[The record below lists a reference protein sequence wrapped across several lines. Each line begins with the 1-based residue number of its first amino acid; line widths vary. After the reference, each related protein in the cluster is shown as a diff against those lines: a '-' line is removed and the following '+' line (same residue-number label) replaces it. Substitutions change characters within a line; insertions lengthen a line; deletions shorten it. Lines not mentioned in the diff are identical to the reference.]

1 MADSMFTKFHPN
13 GKVAFDPATAA
24 HTNPKTQFRRVLKF
38 LASDIQLMDKDQ
50 EGATAILAC
59 LEDPLNN
66 RMRCARIGTTDWPS
80 GNEATAQRIK
90 QHASMCRDHDVQL
103 FYISED
109 MKRPYAKRIDQLR
122 AMIMFNGREYITC
135 SPCAAKEGG
144 VAPDSHRH
152 IKWYDFGKEIVEE
165 VTEKLYELVVDTDI
179 YDVQGHGEGAK
190 WVLKDEFKEKLEEM
204 HGRFDELED
213 SEDPRELVYFL
224 FEELSGEGWDG
235 ARYRVEDLTAEE
247 TKEIQK
253 LTRKWLGKPSNARGL
268 FEDQKLQWCVTVWD
282 TKAKK
287 LKSEEI
293 NLRKHIREFLGPRI
307 ADIIA
312 KTNNVAKKKA
322 TLMLYRK
329 TKLRVSGRW
338 ANRARI
344 DARAAAAAVLQQAQ
358 SRVEEGDAATNA
370 SADDDDDEETMED
383 DKPVVERAGT
393 PEDEGIGMDETIDK
407 GDQADDSLFIP
418 DSASQRL
425 NGDGSVMQI
434 DPQLLAIEA

>member
-1 MADSMFTKFHPN
+1 MADAMFTMIHPN
-13 GKVAFDPATAA
+13 GEVSFDPATAA
-24 HTNPKTQFRRVLKF
+24 HTSPKTQFRRVLKF
-38 LASDIQLMDKDQ
+38 LASDIELMNKDQ

-66 RMRCARIGTTDWPS
+66 RMRCARIGTTNWPS
-80 GNEATAQRIK
+80 GNEASAQRIK
-90 QHASMCRDHDVQL
+90 QHASMCRDHDVQP

-152 IKWYDFGKEIVEE
+152 IKWYDFGKEIMEE
-165 VTEKLYELVVDTDI
+165 VTEKLYELVVDTEMYDI
-179 YDVQGHGEGAK
+179 QGYGEGAK
-190 WVLKDEFKEKLEEM
+190 WALKDEYKDKLEEM
-204 HGRFDELED
+204 RGRFNELED

-235 ARYRVEDLTAEE
+235 ARYRAEDLTAEE
-247 TKEIQK
+247 TREIEK

-268 FEDQKLQWCVTVWD
+268 FEKQKECWRVTVWD
-282 TKAKK
+282 PKAKK
-287 LKSEEI
+287 LKSE
-293 NLRKHIREFLGPRI
+293 
-307 ADIIA
+307 
-312 KTNNVAKKKA
+312 KTNNVAKKEA

-329 TKLRVSGRW
+329 TKLRASGIW
-338 ANRARI
+338 ARRN
-344 DARAAAAAVLQQAQ
+344 ARAAAAEAAQQAQ
-358 SRVEEGDAATNA
+358 TQVEEDDVAADA
-370 SADDDDDEETMED
+370 SADDDDEIVED
-383 DKPVVERAGT
+383 DEPVVEWAAT

-407 GDQADDSLFIP
+407 GDQADDSLSIP
-418 DSASQRL
+418 DTGSQRL

-434 DPQLLAIEA
+434 DPQLLAADD

>member
-1 MADSMFTKFHPN
+1 MANSMFTKIHPN
-13 GKVAFDPATAA
+13 GEVAFDPATAA

-38 LASDIQLMDKDQ
+38 LASDIELMNKDQ

-80 GNEATAQRIK
+80 GNEATTQRIK
-90 QHASMCRDHDVQL
+90 QHASMCRDHDVQP

-135 SPCAAKEGG
+135 SPCAAMEGG
-144 VAPDSHRH
+144 IAPDSHRH

-165 VTEKLYELVVDTDI
+165 VTEKLYELVVDTEI
-179 YDVQGHGEGAK
+179 YDVRGYGEGAK
-190 WVLKDEFKEKLEEM
+190 WALKDEYKDKLEEM
-204 HGRFDELED
+204 RGRFDELED

-235 ARYRVEDLTAEE
+235 ARYRAEDLTAEE
-247 TKEIQK
+247 TREIEK

-268 FEDQKLQWCVTVWD
+268 FEKQKECWRVTVWD
-282 TKAKK
+282 PKAQK
-287 LKSEEI
+287 LKSEKV
-293 NLRKHIREFLGPRI
+293 NLRRHIRSYLGPRI

-312 KTNNVAKKKA
+312 KTNNVAKKM

-329 TKLRVSGRW
+329 TKLRASGIWIRR
-338 ANRARI
+338 NART
-344 DARAAAAAVLQQAQ
+344 AAAEAEQQTQAQ
-358 SRVEEGDAATNA
+358 AQIEEADGAADASA
-370 SADDDDDEETMED
+370 ADDDGEEAMED
-383 DKPVVERAGT
+383 AASGVDRAAT

-407 GDQADDSLFIP
+407 GDQADDSLFVP
-418 DSASQRL
+418 DTGSQRL
-425 NGDGSVMQI
+425 NSDDNVMQI
-434 DPQLLAIEA
+434 DLQLLAADD

>member
-24 HTNPKTQFRRVLKF
+24 HANPKTQFRRVLKF

-90 QHASMCRDHDVQL
+90 QHASMCRDHDVQP

-135 SPCAAKEGG
+135 SPCAAKVGG
-144 VAPDSHRH
+144 AAPDSHRH

-165 VTEKLYELVVDTDI
+165 VTEKLYELVVDTEI
-179 YDVQGHGEGAK
+179 YDVQGYGEGAK
-190 WVLKDEFKEKLEEM
+190 WALKDEFKEKLEEM
-204 HGRFDELED
+204 RGRFDELED

-235 ARYRVEDLTAEE
+235 ARYRVEDLTTEE

-253 LTRKWLGKPSNARGL
+253 LTRKWLGKQAIQCPWSLRGP
-268 FEDQKLQWCVTVWD
+268 ETTMDA
-282 TKAKK
+282 KAKK

-293 NLRKHIREFLGPRI
+293 NLRKHIRAFLGPRI

-329 TKLRVSGRW
+329 TKLRATGIWVRR
-338 ANRARI
+338 N
-344 DARAAAAAVLQQAQ
+344 ARAAAAEAAQQTQAQ
-358 SRVEEGDAATNA
+358 IEEDNVAADA
-370 SADDDDDEETMED
+370 SAGDDDDQEAMED
-383 DKPVVERAGT
+383 AAPGMERAAT

-407 GDQADDSLFIP
+407 GDQADDSPFIP

-425 NGDGSVMQI
+425 NSDGSVMQI
-434 DPQLLAIEA
+434 NPQLLAVEA